1 MLTLDGKPV
10 APAEATRLF
19 RYHKPA
25 GLLTT
30 HVDPKGR
37 PTVFESLPA
46 GLPRLISIGR
56 LDLSSEGLLLLTNDG
71 ALARAMELPASG
83 LARRYRARARGRF
96 DAARLAKLASGI
108 TVAGVRYG
116 SIEARLDR
124 EEEAPAP
131 ANRWITLLLAEGK
144 NREVR
149 RVLEAL
155 DLMVSR
161 LIRIGYGPF
170 VLGDLQP
177 GEIEEVDPARIRA
190 ELGRWIAPE
199 SLPSGERSGK
209 TLRRLA
215 SPLPASRPRERAPS
229 PRPPRAPEPATAKPV
244 YKPGWARP
252 KIKSAGPGRPKRSR
266 LKTLPRP

>member
-1 MLTLDGKPV
+1 MASPWP
-10 APAEATRLF
+10 PAEVTGSF
-19 RYHKPA
+19 GYHKPA

-124 EEEAPAP
+124 EEE
-131 ANRWITLLLAEGK
+131 G
-144 NREVR
+144 R
-149 RVLEAL
+149 RRPTA
-155 DLMVSR
+155 
-161 LIRIGYGPF
+161 G
-170 VLGDLQP
+170 
-177 GEIEEVDPARIRA
+177 
-190 ELGRWIAPE
+190 
-199 SLPSGERSGK
+199 SLSPS
-209 TLRRLA
+209 
-215 SPLPASRPRERAPS
+215 PRER
-229 PRPPRAPEPATAKPV
+229 TARC
-244 YKPGWARP
+244 GGCSR
-252 KIKSAGPGRPKRSR
+252 RS
-266 LKTLPRP
+266 T